1 MRWPKE
7 AKQGTV
13 IVGGN
18 GEGAGVH
25 QLKAPI

>member
-1 MRWPKE
+1 MRWPKG

-18 GEGAGVH
+18 GEGAG
-25 QLKAPI
+25 

>member
-1 MRWPKE
+1 MRWPKG

-18 GEGAGVH
+18 GEGEGAN
-25 QLKAPI
+25 QLKGPV